1 MLTGI
6 VAVYHLWLHVS
17 STTVALTLLLLVLFL
32 SAQWGLRYAVA
43 TSLVATAAYNY
54 YFLPPIGTFTI
65 NDPQNWLAMFAF
77 LAVAVV
83 GSRLSERAREEAEDA
98 RRRQRELEVL
108 YGLSRQLLQ
117 TENVASLLNAIS
129 PAIMLVTRADS
140 IVLYLLD
147 GDRRYMAGNA
157 AEIQSGI
164 QIDDIGLRQLAQT
177 LPAPDTVGLQARVP
191 LRVGVRPRGL
201 LLIYGL
207 SGGVSLS
214 TETLEAI
221 GGLISVS
228 IDRAQALEDVT
239 RGEAAKESE
248 RLRSLMIDSITHE
261 LRTPLTAIKA
271 AASTLLLPKPLDGEE
286 QRELLTVID
295 EESDRL
301 NQLVS
306 EAVEMAQ
313 LDTKEVHMTFAP
325 TEVGAL
331 VEQALQNCS
340 SLLDDREV
348 RVDLPTLPE
357 VMADADFITKVLTN
371 LIENAAKYSPAGS
384 PISVSAERK
393 GGMVSV
399 SVADRGIGIDLSE
412 QSLIFE
418 RFYRASVPSQQ
429 TWGTGM
435 GLAISRAIIEAHQ
448 GTLSVTSQL
457 GEGSVFSFSLPVV
470 EA

>member
-6 VAVYHLWLHVS
+6 VAAYHLWLHVNP
-17 STTVALTLLLLVLFL
+17 TTVALTLLLLVLFL
-32 SAQWGLRYAVA
+32 AARWGLRYAVA
-43 TSLVATAAYNY
+43 TSIVATVAYNF

-65 NDPQNWLAMFAF
+65 SDPQNWLGMFAF
-77 LAVAVV
+77 LTVAVV
-83 GSRLSERAREEAEDA
+83 GSRLSERVRSEAEDA
-98 RRRQRELEVL
+98 RRRQRELEIL
-108 YGLSRQLLQ
+108 YGLSRELLPA
-117 TENVASLLNAIS
+117 ENVASLLNVIS
-129 PAIMLVTRADS
+129 PAIMLVTRAHT

-147 GDRRYMAGNA
+147 GDRRYMAGET
-157 AEIQSGI
+157 AEIQM
-164 QIDDIGLRQLAQT
+164 DDIGLRQLAQT
-177 LPAPDTVGLQARVP
+177 LPAAEMVGSQARIP

-201 LLIYGL
+201 LLIN
-207 SGGVSLS
+207 GVRLS
-214 TETLEAI
+214 TETLDAI

-271 AASTLLLPKPLDGEE
+271 AASTLLLPKTLNHEE
-286 QRELLTVID
+286 EHELLTVID

-313 LDTKEVHMTFAP
+313 LDTREVHMTFAP
-325 TEVGAL
+325 TAIAAMVEHAL
-331 VEQALQNCS
+331 ANCS
-340 SLLDDREV
+340 SLLAAREV
-348 RVDLPTLPE
+348 KITLPALPE
-357 VMADADFITKVLTN
+357 VMADSDFITKVLTN
-371 LIENAAKYSPAGS
+371 LIENAAKYSPSGS
-384 PISVSAERK
+384 PISISAERK
-393 GGMVSV
+393 DGTVSV
-399 SVADRGIGIDLSE
+399 SVADRGMGIDLSE

-435 GLAISRAIIEAHQ
+435 GLAISRAIIDAHH
-448 GTLSVTSQL
+448 GTLSVISQL
-457 GEGSVFSFSLPVV
+457 GEGSVFSFTLPVAEERV
-470 EA
+470 